1 MSDNKSTSDGIGFTG
16 LLFITFIVL
25 KLYNV
30 IDWSW
35 WWVLSPFWIPAGIA
49 LLLLAAIGVIKLM
62 EARRNKKVVTNT
74 GQIKS
79 KWQERLEQMQAAQR
93 QRENQRALDEKLRK
107 DA

>member
-1 MSDNKSTSDGIGFTG
+1 MSSNNTSSGGAGFTS
-16 LLFITFIVL
+16 LLLLAFIVL
-25 KLYNV
+25 KLCNV

-49 LLLLAAIGVIKLM
+49 LLLLSAIGVIRLM

-79 KWQERLEQMQAAQR
+79 KWQEHLEQMQAQQR
-93 QRENQRALDEKLRK
+93 HRENQRALDEKLRK